1 MSYRMASRH
10 HSKGSA
16 AYAPRRSNAT
26 TVRSPAGA
34 GSGRPRSL
42 NFYGPS
48 AATTS
53 SFGGLLGVHAGVG
66 GYGSDTSYHGGHG
79 GYASPHS
86 YGSPSS
92 LSTYGGT
99 TSGYGGLTLHH
110 ASSSSSSP
118 SSGLGLSASPSCSVY
133 YNSLLQTPVNHIHNS
148 GSGSSSSS
156 RTPSR
161 TNSFNRGLTSSRNSP
176 LSSSL
181 GSRSGS
187 LTSLASST
195 CSGSEGYAV
204 SQHQYKK
211 NNCKMYN
218 NKLVCASVLTTDRIG
233 QRQAC
238 QISVLFW
245 SQKCCG
251 GVHRY
256 PLPYHLHHIALRCV
270 LILSFRLHLCL
281 PSFTNLNFVCRS
293 FFFLHPSLSFS
304 RPSCVW

>member
-1 MSYRMASRH
+1 MASRH

-16 AYAPRRSNAT
+16 AYAPRRSNTT
-26 TVRSPAGA
+26 TVRSPSGA

-42 NFYGPS
+42 SFYGPS
-48 AATTS
+48 AATS
-53 SFGGLLGVHAGVG
+53 SSYGGLLGHHAGIG
-66 GYGSDTSYHGGHG
+66 GYGSDTSYHGGYG

-110 ASSSSSSP
+110 ASPSP
-118 SSGLGLSASPSCSVY
+118 SSGLGLSASPSGSVY

-148 GSGSSSSS
+148 GSGSGSSTSSS

-161 TNSFNRGLTSSRNSP
+161 TNSFNRGLTTSRNSP

-195 CSGSEGYAV
+195 CSGSEGYVV

-211 NNCKMYN
+211 NNCKMSN
-218 NKLVCASVLTTDRIG
+218 NKLVCAPTLTTNRIK

-238 QISVLFW
+238 QISVIFW

-251 GVHRY
+251 GHR
-256 PLPYHLHHIALRCV
+256 
-270 LILSFRLHLCL
+270 
-281 PSFTNLNFVCRS
+281 
-293 FFFLHPSLSFS
+293 
-304 RPSCVW
+304 

>member
-1 MSYRMASRH
+1 MASHH

-16 AYAPRRSNAT
+16 AYVPRRSNAT

-42 NFYGPS
+42 SFYGPS
-48 AATTS
+48 AATS
-53 SFGGLLGVHAGVG
+53 SSYGGLLGLHASVG

-110 ASSSSSSP
+110 ASSSPS

-195 CSGSEGYAV
+195 CSGSEGYVV

-211 NNCKMYN
+211 NNCKMSN
-218 NKLVCASVLTTDRIG
+218 NKLVCASVLTANHIE
-233 QRQAC
+233 QKQAC

-245 SQKCCG
+245 SQKCSG

-256 PLPYHLHHIALRCV
+256 PLPHHLHHIALRCV
-270 LILSFRLHLCL
+270 WILSFRLHLCHPTGL
-281 PSFTNLNFVCRS
+281 PTKIVYADLF
-293 FFFLHPSLSFS
+293 FFFLYPSPSFS
-304 RPSCVW
+304 RHSCVW

>member
-1 MSYRMASRH
+1 MASHH

-16 AYAPRRSNAT
+16 AYVPRRSNAA

-42 NFYGPS
+42 SFYGPS
-48 AATTS
+48 ATTS
-53 SFGGLLGVHAGVG
+53 SSYGGLLGLHASIG
-66 GYGSDTSYHGGHG
+66 GYGSDTSYRAGHC

-110 ASSSSSSP
+110 ASSPSPSSSS
-118 SSGLGLSASPSCSVY
+118 SSGLGLSASPSYSVY

-148 GSGSSSSS
+148 GSGSGSISSS

-187 LTSLASST
+187 LTSLASSV
-195 CSGSEGYAV
+195 CSGSEGYVV

-211 NNCKMYN
+211 NNCKMSN
-218 NKLVCASVLTTDRIG
+218 NKLVCASVLTANCIE
-233 QRQAC
+233 QKQAC

-251 GVHRY
+251 GVHRH
-256 PLPYHLHHIALRCV
+256 PLPYHLRRIALRCV
-270 LILSFRLHLCL
+270 LILSFRLHLRHPTGL
-281 PSFTNLNFVCRS
+281 PTKIVYAD
-293 FFFLHPSLSFS
+293 FFFLYPSPSFS
-304 RPSCVW
+304 CPSCV

>member
-1 MSYRMASRH
+1 MASHH

-16 AYAPRRSNAT
+16 AYVPRRSNAA
-26 TVRSPAGA
+26 TVRSPTGA

-42 NFYGPS
+42 SFYGPS
-48 AATTS
+48 AATS
-53 SFGGLLGVHAGVG
+53 SIYGGLSGLHASVG

-110 ASSSSSSP
+110 ASPSS
-118 SSGLGLSASPSCSVY
+118 SSGLGLSASPSYSVY

-148 GSGSSSSS
+148 GSGSGSSSS

-187 LTSLASST
+187 LTSLASSV
-195 CSGSEGYAV
+195 CSSSEGYVV
-204 SQHQYKK
+204 SQHQNKK
-211 NNCKMYN
+211 NNCKMSN
-218 NKLVCASVLTTDRIG
+218 NKLV
-233 QRQAC
+233 
-238 QISVLFW
+238 
-245 SQKCCG
+245 
-251 GVHRY
+251 
-256 PLPYHLHHIALRCV
+256 LPMY
-270 LILSFRLHLCL
+270 
-281 PSFTNLNFVCRS
+281 
-293 FFFLHPSLSFS
+293 
-304 RPSCVW
+304 

>member
-1 MSYRMASRH
+1 MASHH

-16 AYAPRRSNAT
+16 AYASRRSNVG

-42 NFYGPS
+42 SFYGPS
-48 AATTS
+48 ATTS
-53 SFGGLLGVHAGVG
+53 SSYGGLLGLHAGVG
-66 GYGSDTSYHGGHG
+66 GYGSDISYHGGHG

-110 ASSSSSSP
+110 ASSPSLS

-133 YNSLLQTPVNHIHNS
+133 YNSLLQTPVNHIHNSGS

-187 LTSLASST
+187 LTSIASST
-195 CSGSEGYAV
+195 CSGSEGYVV

-211 NNCKMYN
+211 SNCKMSN
-218 NKLVCASVLTTDRIG
+218 NKLVCASVLTTNHIE
-233 QRQAC
+233 QRLAC
-238 QISVLFW
+238 QISVFFW
-245 SQKCCG
+245 SQNVKVAVFTGTQFLATCII
-251 GVHRY
+251 
-256 PLPYHLHHIALRCV
+256 LP
-270 LILSFRLHLCL
+270 
-281 PSFTNLNFVCRS
+281 
-293 FFFLHPSLSFS
+293 
-304 RPSCVW
+304 

>member
-1 MSYRMASRH
+1 MASHH
-10 HSKGSA
+10 HSKSSSA
-16 AYAPRRSNAT
+16 YTPRRSNAT
-26 TVRSPAGA
+26 TIRSPAGV

-48 AATTS
+48 APTS
-53 SFGGLLGVHAGVG
+53 STYGGLLGLHSSVG

-92 LSTYGGT
+92 VSTYGGT

-110 ASSSSSSP
+110 ASSSPSS
-118 SSGLGLSASPSCSVY
+118 SSGLGLSSSPSCSLY
-133 YNSLLQTPVNHIHNS
+133 YNSLLQTPVNTIHNS
-148 GSGSSSSS
+148 VSGSGSSS

-161 TNSFNRGLTSSRNSP
+161 TSSFNRGLTSSRNSP

-195 CSGSEGYAV
+195 CSGSEGYVV

-211 NNCKMYN
+211 NNCKISN
-218 NKLVCASVLTTDRIG
+218 NKLVCPSILTTNRIE
-233 QRQAC
+233 QRQAW
-238 QISVLFW
+238 QISVLLW

-270 LILSFRLHLCL
+270 LISFRLHLCL
-281 PSFTNLNFVCRS
+281 LSGLPTDIVYADHVFVHPSPSFI
-293 FFFLHPSLSFS
+293 
-304 RPSCVW
+304 RPSCGGEYYKL